1 MGTSGNLGR
10 LSPPDGHSHLLMNG
24 GVTMIAIQRLQQK
37 LLTSVVAINEYG
49 YKPLAPGC
57 SKWVTFD
64 QISFNSAE

>member
-1 MGTSGNLGR
+1 
-10 LSPPDGHSHLLMNG
+10 MNG